1 MRPDPRYLYIGIKGH
16 VVCIRKEDG
25 EERWRT
31 SLAGS
36 GFTNV
41 VVEPDGLYACSR
53 GVLYALDPDSGTIRW
68 KNELPRLGFDICTI
82 ASANQTPVA
91 VAAIKAAAAA
101 ATAAQG

>member
-16 VVCIRKEDG
+16 VACIRKEDG

-31 SLAGS
+31 PLAGS

-41 VVEPDGLYACSR
+41 VVEPDGLFASTR
-53 GVLYALDPDSGTIRW
+53 GVLYALDPDSGDIRW
-68 KNELPRLGFDICTI
+68 KNELPRLGFDVCTI
-82 ASANQTPVA
+82 ASANQTPVS

-101 ATAAQG
+101 ATAANG